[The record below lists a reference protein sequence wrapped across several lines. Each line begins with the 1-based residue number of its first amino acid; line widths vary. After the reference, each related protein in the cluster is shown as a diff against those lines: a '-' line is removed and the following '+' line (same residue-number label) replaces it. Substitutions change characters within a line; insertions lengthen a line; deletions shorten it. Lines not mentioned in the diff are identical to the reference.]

1 MKKILKIQI
10 IFKNLI
16 ASASKQFKNKF
27 VALIPSAIPACTY
40 KIFSTTEKKNRNS
53 VEMRKKKNP
62 SEFFSPFT
70 PQFEGIAVHSR
81 CKLYW
86 LDGENEKFIS
96 HAEGNL
102 FKNVDSMENLIQK
115 ISTTFN

>member
-1 MKKILKIQI
+1 MKRDFKNSNY
-10 IFKNLI
+10 FKNLI

-40 KIFSTTEKKNRNS
+40 KILALP
-53 VEMRKKKNP
+53 KKKFSDKSVGKIPQNFSLP
-62 SEFFSPFT
+62 ST

-86 LDGENEKFIS
+86 LDGENENEKFIS
-96 HAEGNL
+96 HAERK
-102 FKNVDSMENLIQK
+102 FI
-115 ISTTFN
+115 

>member
-1 MKKILKIQI
+1 
-10 IFKNLI
+10 
-16 ASASKQFKNKF
+16 
-27 VALIPSAIPACTY
+27 
-40 KIFSTTEKKNRNS
+40 
-53 VEMRKKKNP
+53 MRKKRIPQNFSLP
-62 SEFFSPFT
+62 SHHNLRGL
-70 PQFEGIAVHSR
+70 QLHSR

-102 FKNVDSMENLIQK
+102 FKNVDSMGKILIQK